1 MKLIKIYLAVVTALL
16 IIGIGFGMY
25 VWYTVQKL
33 DTEVGGVVVDEVKN
47 NVPEEVIKV
56 AEPVVIP
63 KEPVTV
69 KTAELSDTQ
78 QNILKTFGFEGES
91 FTVTP
96 SMIVCAEEVL
106 GSARLSEVLGGSS
119 PTTIESMKLL
129 PCFKE

>member
-47 NVPEEVIKV
+47 NVPEEVTKV

-69 KTAELSDTQ
+69 KKYL
-78 QNILKTFGFEGES
+78 
-91 FTVTP
+91 
-96 SMIVCAEEVL
+96 VL
-106 GSARLSEVLGGSS
+106 RA
-119 PTTIESMKLL
+119 
-129 PCFKE
+129 